1 MGVVLREPP
10 CRAGRVTSPQ
20 FPRRAHTV
28 RGGTVTPAQF
38 WALTQ
43 IARTSEPSREAAR
56 LVLVE
61 GRSVAQAVEATGV
74 LQPSVSRLVI
84 RLRRAH
90 DLLSDAYSPPE
101 RRSPV
106 RI

>member
-1 MGVVLREPP
+1 M
-10 CRAGRVTSPQ
+10 TSPQ
-20 FPRRAHTV
+20 FPRRAHTL
-28 RGGTVTPAQF
+28 RGGIVTPAQF

-61 GRSVAQAVEATGV
+61 GRTTVAAVAATGV

-90 DLLSDAYSPPE
+90 DLLAEAYGPPE
-101 RRSPV
+101 RRSPG
-106 RI
+106 RT

>member
-1 MGVVLREPP
+1 M
-10 CRAGRVTSPQ
+10 
-20 FPRRAHTV
+20 V

-61 GRSVAQAVEATGV
+61 GRTTVAAAEATSV
-74 LQPSVSRLVI
+74 LQPSVSRLVS

-90 DLLSDAYSPPE
+90 ALLADAYAGA
-101 RRSPV
+101 
-106 RI
+106 

>member
-1 MGVVLREPP
+1 M
-10 CRAGRVTSPQ
+10 TSTQ
-20 FPRRAHTV
+20 FPRRARTLAP
-28 RGGTVTPAQF
+28 GATMTPAQF

-61 GRSVAQAVEATGV
+61 GRTTVAAAIATGV
-74 LQPSVSRLVI
+74 LQPSVARLVG

-90 DLLSDAYSPPE
+90 VLLAGAYRPPE
-101 RRSPV
+101 RLPPART
-106 RI
+106 

>member
-1 MGVVLREPP
+1 M
-10 CRAGRVTSPQ
+10 
-20 FPRRAHTV
+20 V

-38 WALTQ
+38 WALAQ

-61 GRSVAQAVEATGV
+61 GRTTVAAATATGV
-74 LQPSVSRLVI
+74 LQPSVARLVG

-90 DLLSDAYSPPE
+90 VLLSDAYRLPE
-101 RRSPV
+101 RRSA
-106 RI
+106 